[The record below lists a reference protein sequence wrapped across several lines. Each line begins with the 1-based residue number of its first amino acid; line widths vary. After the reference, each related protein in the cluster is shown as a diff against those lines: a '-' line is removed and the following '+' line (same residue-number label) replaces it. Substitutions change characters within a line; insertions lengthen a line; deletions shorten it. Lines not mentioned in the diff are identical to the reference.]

1 MCVTC
6 DLCITHSS
14 WRASNQFG
22 QPMLAGNHLPKDCC
36 SYNMFALLLEVMIL
50 KVMGNH
56 AYSFNGI
63 NKLQLRG
70 GPIGLVLAFS
80 VKQAQRAR
88 RGTN

>member
-1 MCVTC
+1 
-6 DLCITHSS
+6 
-14 WRASNQFG
+14 
-22 QPMLAGNHLPKDCC
+22 
-36 SYNMFALLLEVMIL
+36 MFALLLEVMIL

-63 NKLQLRG
+63 NKLQLEG
-70 GPIGLVLAFS
+70 GPIGPKLVLAFS